1 MNLFKR
7 LSELRHQEPYR
18 YARRLFIVVAGFTVL
33 ILGVALIFLP
43 GPAILVIPAGLAIL
57 ATEFIWARKIL
68 LRMKKTLGFNRKG
81 NRNDKAQS

>member
-18 YARRLFIVVAGFTVL
+18 YAKRLFIVVSGFTVL

-57 ATEFIWARKIL
+57 ATEFIWARTVLSK
-68 LRMKKTLGFNRKG
+68 MKKLFK
-81 NRNDKAQS
+81 RNGSEVANEKKV